1 MWNWHEMAFL
11 EVEFNEAGGEPRF
24 SSARF
29 VVAYSVLDITK
40 GPWRSHQPHAL
51 FDVEKQHG
59 ENELR
64 RL

>member
-1 MWNWHEMAFL
+1 MRQVASL
-11 EVEFNEAGGEPRF
+11 
-24 SSARF
+24 SSTRF

-51 FDVEKQHG
+51 FDVESNMG